1 MTVSARDARPRR
13 GTTDLHDEE
22 VLMGVRDKFENKAE
36 ELRGRAKEAAGAASG
51 DDDLR
56 DEGQAD
62 QASSSVKQGVEKAKD
77 KANEIA
83 DRLTGGK
90 DE

>member
-1 MTVSARDARPRR
+1 
-13 GTTDLHDEE
+13 
-22 VLMGVRDKFENKAE
+22 MGVQDKFENKAV

-51 DDDLR
+51 DEDLR